1 MSLFNF
7 SAVAAGGRKTRLR
20 GGTTRIKKDD
30 GLKAGALT
38 RIFYIRPSIDTNGIL
53 NLIHGEDEDNDD
65 RFIDSLIVDTT
76 EKFIKEC
83 IDNGEC
89 VSIPR
94 IGRVRHNLIEREFRT
109 KLKAVKAIINTGNKE
124 LINEYI
130 RSTRE
135 ETIHSVNARL
145 DKQNR
150 FNKAIKTNQELYNTL
165 YRTVGKPYAR
175 LKIFSMLRMSFIPFN
190 QEDED
195 HLQKL
200 FEQND

>member
-20 GGTTRIKKDD
+20 GAPTRTSSDKR
-30 GLKAGALT
+30 LKTGALT
-38 RIFYIRPSIDTNGIL
+38 KIFYTRPSIDTNGIL

-65 RFIDSLIVDTT
+65 RFIDFLIVDTT

-124 LINEYI
+124 LIDDYI

-145 DKQNR
+145 NKQYK
-150 FNKAIKTNQELYNTL
+150 FNKAIKANQELYNTL

>member
-7 SAVAAGGRKTRLR
+7 SAVATGGRKTRLR
-20 GGTTRIKKDD
+20 GAPTRTSSNKR
-30 GLKAGALT
+30 LKTGALT
-38 RIFYIRPSIDTNGIL
+38 KIFYTRPSIDTNGIL

-65 RFIDSLIVDTT
+65 RFIDFLIVDTT

-94 IGRVRHNLIEREFRT
+94 IGRLRHNLIEKEFRT
-109 KLKAVKAIINTGNKE
+109 KLKAAKAVINTGNRE
-124 LINEYI
+124 LIKDYI

-145 DKQNR
+145 DKQHK
-150 FNKAIKTNQELYNTL
+150 FNKAIKANQELYNTL

-175 LKIFSMLRMSFIPFN
+175 LKIFSMLHMSFIPFN